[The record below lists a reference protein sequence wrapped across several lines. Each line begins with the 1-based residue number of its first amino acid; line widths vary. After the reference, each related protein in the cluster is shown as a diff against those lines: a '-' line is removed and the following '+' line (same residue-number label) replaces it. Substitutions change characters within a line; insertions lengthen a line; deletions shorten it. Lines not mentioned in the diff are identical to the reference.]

1 MKIEFSDEQLALVK
15 EVLAE
20 YAEICYQEMFDYK
33 HIAVEAEEKFVKD
46 EYNAM
51 AEDEEERFTKVK
63 ALSEYIVK
71 YEDLMKNV

>member
-1 MKIEFSDEQLALVK
+1 MKIDFSDEQLTLLK

-20 YAEICYQEMFDYK
+20 YAEICYQEMFDCK
-33 HIAVEAEEKFVKD
+33 RIALEAEEKFVKD

-51 AEDEEERFTKVK
+51 AEDEEARFGRVK

-71 YEDLMKNV
+71 YEELMRNV